1 MTSFVK
7 WEPCSLPSQ
16 LQGLLKVRGASGW
29 KSQSPPMIRMNGSGL
44 VRGASHCCFPPSSPH
59 SVLFGLTCCLL
70 SVPLTQPR
78 SLALPSPPLALQRSY
93 FTAPC
98 EEFLYG
104 PGLYREKGQ
113 AIKGQ
118 AWLPALWL
126 NIDNTRRQR
135 PGESTP
141 RIPLRCRNPQ
151 TQGPLSPF
159 LRAGKRVWMFS
170 LYMRPPYK
178 NVSTGL
184 LVL

>member
-1 MTSFVK
+1 MGTLLLAKPTPRIVEGARSQWVEK
-7 WEPCSLPSQ
+7 PEPTDDQNEWVWPGAGSISLLLPSK
-16 LQGLLKVRGASGW
+16 LSSLCAVWPDLLPPFCAAHTAS
-29 KSQSPPMIRMNGSGL
+29 
-44 VRGASHCCFPPSSPH
+44 
-59 SVLFGLTCCLL
+59 LTC
-70 SVPLTQPR
+70 
-78 SLALPSPPLALQRSY
+78 LAFPTPCLQRSY

-151 TQGPLSPF
+151 TGGPLSPF